1 MLGLWVWITDFVS
14 NKRIFPPLCQSL
26 ALVVS
31 GGLQVSLQTFL
42 LRLQLLGV
50 VGLQALAGAD
60 VLQLLQQLLLLVDEN
75 EAVSLRVQQPWPR
88 LAVQFGDLHFD
99 GGDPEKTYWGKGRRQ
114 RHGTEVW
121 SRSKERRGK
130 YVDLV

>member
-1 MLGLWVWITDFVS
+1 MF
-14 NKRIFPPLCQSL
+14 NKRIPPTPLSQSL

-60 VLQLLQQLLLLVDEN
+60 VLQLLQQLLLLVDED
-75 EAVSLRVQQPWPR
+75 EAVSLRVQQPRPR
-88 LAVQFGDLHFD
+88 LAVQFGDLHLD
-99 GGDPEKTYWGKGRRQ
+99 VGDPVSTKGKEEEEEQTQREERETDEFLADKCGFRQ
-114 RHGTEVW
+114 LT
-121 SRSKERRGK
+121 
-130 YVDLV
+130 L

>member
-1 MLGLWVWITDFVS
+1 MEKTS
-14 NKRIFPPLCQSL
+14 PPLRQSL

-31 GGLQVSLQTFL
+31 GSLQVSLQTFL

-50 VGLQALAGAD
+50 VGLKALAGAD

-88 LAVQFGDLHFD
+88 LTVQFGDLHFD
-99 GGDPEKTYWGKGRRQ
+99 GGDPGWVGEDGWDTDV
-114 RHGTEVW
+114 TVN
-121 SRSKERRGK
+121 
-130 YVDLV
+130 V